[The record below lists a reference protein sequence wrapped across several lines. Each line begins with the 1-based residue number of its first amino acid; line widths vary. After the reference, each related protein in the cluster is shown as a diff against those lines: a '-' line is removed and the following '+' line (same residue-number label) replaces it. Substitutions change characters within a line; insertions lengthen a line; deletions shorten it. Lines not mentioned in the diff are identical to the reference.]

1 MLKRHCTTH
10 WCEQCGMDS
19 YRQRQISQSR
29 SEISNNCGKMID
41 TLRYITALLTDVFN
55 KNFAD
60 TLQSKL
66 PKMSLITW
74 PKRGLAMSSLSDK
87 KLPSTILL
95 HRFIVSLLRSSNDN
109 LLSFARLNSG
119 SVSMVFQTLCLNLTT
134 SSPPSI
140 NTFIWNQSKEVC
152 FLYLSNGPGGNCFS
166 ISSMPCLRCD
176 SLSKENRDMLQRY
189 GTT

>member
-10 WCEQCGMDS
+10 WCEQRGMDS

-29 SEISNNCGKMID
+29 SEISSNCGKMID

-119 SVSMVFQTLCLNLTT
+119 SFSMVFQTLCLNLTT
-134 SSPPSI
+134 YSPPSI
-140 NTFIWNQSKEVC
+140 NTFIWNQSKEAC
-152 FLYLSNGPGGNCFS
+152 FLYLSKDPGGKCFS
-166 ISSMPCLRCD
+166 ISSMPCLSCD
-176 SLSKENRDMLQRY
+176 SLSKENRGMLQRY
-189 GTT
+189 GAT